1 MAVSNAQR
9 GAYFKLKTKR
19 WLIAQGYQVADLEIV
34 KWIYRPGGKPIP
46 VKRDQF
52 ASDLLAVCSTH
63 LIFVQVKGGAQCVG
77 KGKFGEAQRAFS
89 AFRWPNTDVCRRWV
103 IAWAPRARAPRII
116 EC

>member
-9 GAYFKLKTKR
+9 GAYYKNRTRR

-52 ASDLLAVCSTH
+52 ASDLLAVSALH
-63 LIFVQVKGGAQCVG
+63 VIFVQVKGGAQCVG
-77 KGKFGEAQRAFS
+77 NGQFGSAQRAYT
-89 AFRWPNTDVCRRWV
+89 AFQWPESVRRWV
-103 IAWAPRARAPRII
+103 VAWAPRARAPRVI